1 MKKNANQVVFYD
13 EKACPL
19 MSNITS
25 VEDNSKM
32 ADVTVT

>member
-1 MKKNANQVVFYD
+1 VKKNAKQVVFYD
-13 EKACPL
+13 EKACAL
-19 MSNITS
+19 LSNITS